1 MQLTFSKEAT
11 GLGLDYCRDI
21 LLVKF
26 YVQIT
31 LGSECARP
39 SCLVAAPARVR
50 FKTWPL
56 FHPRYNPNMQESDL
70 EKTHQGLNL
79 AVLTLEEFHAKPQFL
94 YLFGKSN
101 TDTTEMWKRANE
113 SI

>member
-1 MQLTFSKEAT
+1 MQ
-11 GLGLDYCRDI
+11 GLPALWPPLRVSGLRRGH
-21 LLVKF
+21 F
-26 YVQIT
+26 
-31 LGSECARP
+31 
-39 SCLVAAPARVR
+39 
-50 FKTWPL
+50 

-79 AVLTLEEFHAKPQFL
+79 AILTLEEFHAKPQFL

-113 SI
+113 SIYK